1 MKFSCKLSLL
11 VIHRNVELFVNVL
24 TADNK
29 YSLLNRS
36 NLVEAIM
43 MQFSNKKNDAS
54 QFFTAFLKS
63 SSNSKHFD
71 KKDEPQ
77 RLSISRITDGER
89 RG

>member
-24 TADNK
+24 TADDK

-43 MQFSNKKNDAS
+43 MQFSNKKMMLLN
-54 QFFTAFLKS
+54 FLL
-63 SSNSKHFD
+63 HF
-71 KKDEPQ
+71 
-77 RLSISRITDGER
+77 
-89 RG
+89 